1 MKIRQGKKRIA
12 YFISPHG
19 YGHAARAAAVMEAVY
34 GLDPEIEFDIFTNVP
49 QWFFKDSFSGGYEYY
64 SVLTDIGLVQE
75 TPLKVDLSKTVTRLN
90 HFLPLDS
97 SRIKN
102 LANLIEMRRCGL
114 IICDIAPM
122 GIAVAKEARI
132 PSVLVENF
140 TWDWLYEGY
149 EKYDERIN
157 RYIAYLR
164 ELFDMAD
171 YHIQTEPV
179 CCHTNADL
187 TTSPVSRK
195 PRTPA
200 SEIRKRLGIPK
211 DRKIVLITMGGIQ
224 GDYAFINEMKKREDI
239 CFIIPGAVEET
250 QVLGNLLLLP
260 HHSENFHP
268 DLVNTSDTVIG
279 KVGYSTLAEVYNAG
293 VPFGYISRRR
303 FRESPI
309 LVSYIENQM
318 KGLPI
323 DDDEFYNG
331 KWISCLPDLLSFP
344 RIHRDDS
351 CGATEVSLFISDLL
365 TRIWDHSFGQHPAQC
380 PA

>member
-1 MKIRQGKKRIA
+1 MKTRQDKKRIA

-49 QWFFKDSFSGGYEYY
+49 SWFFENSLSGGFDYY
-64 SVLTDIGLVQE
+64 CVLTDIGLVQE
-75 TPLKVDLSKTVTRLN
+75 TPLKVDLSETLRRLN

-102 LANLIEMRRCGL
+102 LANLVTMRSCGL

-122 GIAVAKEARI
+122 GIAVAKEAGMS
-132 PSVLVENF
+132 SVLVENF

-157 RYIAYLR
+157 QYITYQR

-187 TTSPVSRK
+187 TTPPVSRK
-195 PRTPA
+195 PRKPA
-200 SEIRKRLGIPK
+200 SEIRKRLGIPAE
-211 DRKIVLITMGGIQ
+211 RKIVLITLGGIQ
-224 GDYAFINEMKKREDI
+224 GDYSFLNEMKKSEDV
-239 CFIIPGAVEET
+239 CFVIPGAAEET
-250 QVLGNLLLLP
+250 QVLGNLFPLP
-260 HHSENFHP
+260 HHSELFHP
-268 DLVNTSDTVIG
+268 DLVNASDAVIG

-293 VPFGYISRRR
+293 VPFGYIARRK

-318 KGLPI
+318 RGLSI
-323 DDDEFYNG
+323 DGDEFYNG
-331 KWISCLPDLLSFP
+331 RWISCLPDLLSFP
-344 RIHRDDS
+344 RIQRDDS
-351 CGATEVSLFISDLL
+351 CGATEVSLFIYDLL
-365 TRIWDHSFGQHPAQC
+365 TRIWDHSLGQYPAQF
-380 PA
+380 PV